1 MMGKKLEGKGEVDYD
16 YKHDI
21 LFFKTKDRQYSKS
34 IELLDNIVIDV
45 DKLGFLVGIQIFDA
59 SEFLNLDKKE
69 LLSIPKWVFNAN
81 VYDGNKIE
89 IRLTF
94 QIKVR
99 NKIVEKNPK
108 LFETIAKEIEQK
120 TKAGMDKNLAAV
132 SVMRAHLKELQG
144 LMQ

>member
-1 MMGKKLEGKGEVDYD
+1 MEKGKRIRKSIQGKGEVDYD

-99 NKIVEKNPK
+99 NKIVEKNPIIAQQINQK
-108 LFETIAKEIEQK
+108 LPNSEMICEAIA
-120 TKAGMDKNLAAV
+120 
-132 SVMRAHLKELQG
+132 
-144 LMQ
+144 

>member
-1 MMGKKLEGKGEVDYD
+1 MEKEKIIRKSIQGKGEVDYD

-99 NKIVEKNPK
+99 NKIVEKNPIIAQQINQK
-108 LFETIAKEIEQK
+108 LPNSEMICEAIA
-120 TKAGMDKNLAAV
+120 
-132 SVMRAHLKELQG
+132 
-144 LMQ
+144 

>member
-1 MMGKKLEGKGEVDYD
+1 MTKGIQGKGEVDYD
-16 YKHDI
+16 FKHDV
-21 LFFKTKDRQYSKS
+21 LFFKTKDRKYAKS

-45 DKLGFLVGIQIFDA
+45 DKEGFLVGIQIFDA

-81 VYDGNKIE
+81 VYDGNKVD

-99 NKIVEKNPK
+99 NKIIEKNPIIAQQINQK
-108 LFETIAKEIEQK
+108 LPNSEMVCEATI
-120 TKAGMDKNLAAV
+120 
-132 SVMRAHLKELQG
+132 
-144 LMQ
+144 

>member
-1 MMGKKLEGKGEVDYD
+1 MEKGKRIRKSIQGKGEVDYD

-45 DKLGFLVGIQIFDA
+45 DKSGFLVGIQIFDA

-81 VYDGNKIE
+81 VYDGNKID

-99 NKIVEKNPK
+99 NKIVEKNPIIAQQINQK
-108 LFETIAKEIEQK
+108 LPNSEMICEAIA
-120 TKAGMDKNLAAV
+120 
-132 SVMRAHLKELQG
+132 
-144 LMQ
+144 

>member
-1 MMGKKLEGKGEVDYD
+1 MEKEKIIKKSIQGKGEADYD
-16 YKHDI
+16 FKHDV
-21 LFFKTKDRQYSKS
+21 LFFKTKDRKYAKS

-99 NKIVEKNPK
+99 NKIVEKNPIIAQQINQK
-108 LFETIAKEIEQK
+108 LPNSEMVCE
-120 TKAGMDKNLAAV
+120 AV
-132 SVMRAHLKELQG
+132 V
-144 LMQ
+144 